1 MLRLPSPGLDK
12 AYTQNMTTEL
22 DDRERYM
29 DTNEHFDW
37 SIDDKRINK
46 DIVGSKNY
54 IILCVFFRFC
64 ISKRTSKATQ
74 SRCRQSLHADGYHE
88 EKSWSIYG
96 PMVRCAVRMI
106 FRLTNAANGVVEVGK
121 ANGSMEC
128 GDKPLRDDSKT

>member
-1 MLRLPSPGLDK
+1 MLRQPSPGLDK

-54 IILCVFFRFC
+54 IILCVL
-64 ISKRTSKATQ
+64 
-74 SRCRQSLHADGYHE
+74 SLLY
-88 EKSWSIYG
+88 
-96 PMVRCAVRMI
+96 
-106 FRLTNAANGVVEVGK
+106 
-121 ANGSMEC
+121 
-128 GDKPLRDDSKT
+128 